1 MAYPSDLKYSE
12 EHEWVRVEGDQ
23 ATVGITEYA
32 QEQLG
37 DVVYVELPEPG
48 SRVEFM
54 ESFGVVESVKT
65 ASELFAPLRGSVLD
79 TNARL
84 EDAPELVNEDPYG
97 EGWMIVVQ
105 MTDPDDLLQLMD
117 APAYE
122 EFIETLE
129 QGG

>member
-1 MAYPSDLKYSE
+1 MANPSDLKYSE

-37 DVVYVELPEPG
+37 DIVYVELPEPG
-48 SRVEFM
+48 SQVEFM

-65 ASELFAPLRGSVLD
+65 ASELFSPVRGKVVSI
-79 TNARL
+79 NESL
-84 EDAPELVNEDPYG
+84 EDAPELVNEEPYS

-105 MTDPDDLLQLMD
+105 MTDPDEIEQLMD
-117 APAYE
+117 AASYE
-122 EFIETLE
+122 EFIAKLDEAS
-129 QGG
+129 

>member
-23 ATVGITEYA
+23 ATVGITDHA

-48 SRVEFM
+48 SQVEFM

-65 ASELFAPLRGSVLD
+65 ASELFAPLRGNVVD

-84 EDAPELVNEDPYG
+84 EDEPELVNEDPYVD
-97 EGWMIVVQ
+97 GWMIVVQ

-117 APAYE
+117 AASYE
-122 EFIETLE
+122 EFIENLE
-129 QGG
+129 E

>member
-23 ATVGITEYA
+23 ATVGITDYA

-48 SRVEFM
+48 SQIEFM
-54 ESFGVVESVKT
+54 ESFGVVESVKA
-65 ASELFAPLRGSVLD
+65 ASELFAPLRGNVVD

-84 EDAPELVNEDPYG
+84 ENEPELVNQDPYVD
-97 EGWMIVVQ
+97 GWMIVVQ
-105 MTDPDDLLQLMD
+105 MTDPDELLQLMG
-117 APAYE
+117 AHAYE
-122 EFIETLE
+122 EFIEKLE
-129 QGG
+129 EVA

>member
-1 MAYPSDLKYSE
+1 MAYPTDLKYSE

-37 DVVYVELPEPG
+37 DVVYVELPDPG
-48 SRVEFM
+48 SQVEFM

-65 ASELFAPLRGSVLD
+65 ASELFAPVRGKVVD

-84 EDAPELVNEDPYG
+84 EDAPELVNQDPYG
-97 EGWMIVVQ
+97 DGWMIVVQ
-105 MTDPDDLLQLMD
+105 MTDPDEILQLMD
-117 APAYE
+117 GPAYE
-122 EFIETLE
+122 EFIENLE
-129 QGG
+129 E